1 MTINV
6 KFDVYVKRDLGTLF
20 KSNEVDLDGL
30 EAYVNLD
37 LGRVDS
43 MKVNYLIG
51 NKRLTDDVIIKDDER
66 RLILIPFKSE
76 VRIAER
82 KIQFEIQANMKNG
95 DVKVS
100 QTYVYDVEMGIGEGT
115 QVGIG
120 GSGDGHTHNNLSTLH
135 KITEAKIK
143 AWDAKSDFS
152 GSYNDLTNKPT
163 IPTVDVTKAYVD
175 SEVSKKADKTHSH
188 SEYATPSYVQEKI
201 AEASLSGGDVD
212 LSAYATK
219 AELNTKADKSHTH
232 NELHSHSNK
241 TVLDEITSSK
251 VNEWNNKSTFNG
263 DYNSLTNKP
272 VIPNTEGLASESYV
286 QAKIA
291 EASLSGGEVDLSAY
305 ATRDYV
311 GQEISKIE
319 LTPGPQGERGL
330 QGEQG
335 PKGDKG
341 EQGPQGEPG
350 VTSWNALE
358 DKPTNLATQ
367 TYVNQKIADAQL
379 GTGNSTVSIF
389 KGLKATFYGDSLTEK
404 NGHYTKG
411 YHQWISELV
420 GLESYQNFGV
430 SGYTLKQ
437 IATKVQG
444 TAATGDVIFI
454 MGGVNDQTFHKPL
467 GTIDDST
474 DKDTTYGALK
484 LLCSTL
490 KAKYPTKLI
499 IFITPHYQVKYP
511 SNLGITSYEVS
522 KAVKDVCYL
531 YAIPVYDNFQNSG
544 IYPQNATNKSTYTTD
559 GTHWNDLGHE
569 KVGRNIAKY
578 MLNTFAHLT
587 GVIIKDD
594 EDTGGDDNP
603 GGDDNE
609 DSGGEFDGTYI
620 GKRIT
625 FTTSRA
631 TSQFH
636 LTPVISANNIKS
648 GDVLSVSLKLSN
660 TSNIKANTSANGG
673 GVFGA
678 TSSDV
683 SDGLF
688 SGQLGNGNFTHS
700 TTDGITT
707 ITSTA
712 MTLGSVSTSYL
723 KVAILV
729 STDNIP
735 ASGVIEELKITVNDV
750 EQEIINLG
758 GFFAVEVCEFEDFE
772 DTGGDDNPGDDN
784 EDTGGEFDGT
794 YIGKTLTI
802 TGVRFNGYHHLTPV
816 IDGRGISAGDVIG
829 CSMKISNA
837 TNIKTEGDLSGGG
850 SIFTANS
857 SDLNN
862 GLFSAE
868 VSGGR
873 RFTYTTSDGV
883 TTITCSDTTITS
895 TGPYFKLPIM
905 FGYTSIP
912 ASGVIEE
919 LKVTVNGVEQEILNL
934 GGFFAEETCT
944 FK

>member
-1 MTINV
+1 MSVISV
-6 KFDVYVKRDLGTLF
+6 KFDVYFKRELGTLF

-30 EAYVNLD
+30 EANVNLD
-37 LGRVDS
+37 LDLVES
-43 MKVNYLIG
+43 MKVNYLING
-51 NKRLTDDVIIKDDER
+51 NKLTDDIAIKDIEK

-76 VRIAER
+76 VRVTDT
-82 KIQFEIQANMKNG
+82 KIKFEIQANMKNG

-115 QVGIG
+115 QVGTG
-120 GSGDGHTHNNLSTLH
+120 GSTDGHTHNNLSTLH
-135 KITEAKIK
+135 KITETKIK

-163 IPTVDVTKAYVD
+163 IPTVDVTKSYVD
-175 SEVSKKADKTHSH
+175 SEVSKKADRAHSH

-201 AEASLSGGDVD
+201 AEASLSGSDVD
-212 LSAYATK
+212 LSAYATI
-219 AELNTKADKSHTH
+219 EF
-232 NELHSHSNK
+232 
-241 TVLDEITSSK
+241 
-251 VNEWNNKSTFNG
+251 VN
-263 DYNSLTNKP
+263 
-272 VIPNTEGLASESYV
+272 
-286 QAKIA
+286 
-291 EASLSGGEVDLSAY
+291 
-305 ATRDYV
+305 
-311 GQEISKIE
+311 QEIKEIE

-350 VTSWNALE
+350 VTSWNDLE

-587 GVIIKDD
+587 DVIIKDD
-594 EDTGGDDNP
+594 
-603 GGDDNE
+603 
-609 DSGGEFDGTYI
+609 
-620 GKRIT
+620 
-625 FTTSRA
+625 
-631 TSQFH
+631 
-636 LTPVISANNIKS
+636 
-648 GDVLSVSLKLSN
+648 
-660 TSNIKANTSANGG
+660 
-673 GVFGA
+673 
-678 TSSDV
+678 
-683 SDGLF
+683 
-688 SGQLGNGNFTHS
+688 
-700 TTDGITT
+700 
-707 ITSTA
+707 
-712 MTLGSVSTSYL
+712 
-723 KVAILV
+723 
-729 STDNIP
+729 
-735 ASGVIEELKITVNDV
+735 
-750 EQEIINLG
+750 
-758 GFFAVEVCEFEDFE
+758 E

-802 TGVRFNGYHHLTPV
+802 TGVKFNGYHHLTPV
-816 IDGRGISAGDVIG
+816 IDGSGISAGDVIG

-868 VSGGR
+868 VSGWR

-919 LKVTVNGVEQEILNL
+919 LKITVNAVEQEIINL

-944 FK
+944 LK